1 MRTLSMFVVAT
12 AAIGLSACGTFPH
25 SKTKFFSEEGG
36 SFRAIDFP
44 SERRGAWVA
53 TDPVTGRVMVC
64 SEPFSDTGLS
74 TEALLK
80 FTGDI
85 VKKGNVV
92 FDSTSKTNL
101 KELQGR
107 TPSVLA
113 LRDVMYRMCE
123 RRLSTGG
130 GPIPEE
136 ELDIY
141 RVIVSVISNF
151 AEAERNDADN
161 EKLRLTGDENRIGG
175 AKAAQDAG
183 FEALASCLWDDAE
196 RGFAQAESLIPGF
209 QISYE
214 MARALRIARS
224 DQDRRDGT
232 LRAGRGYMPLDIRK
246 KLEKCP

>member
-1 MRTLSMFVVAT
+1 MRTLSMFVAAV

-25 SKTKFFSEEGG
+25 SKTKFFDEEGG
-36 SFRAIDFP
+36 AFRAIDFP
-44 SERRGAWVA
+44 SERRGAWIA
-53 TDPVTGRVMVC
+53 TDPTTGRVMVC

-130 GPIPEE
+130 GPIPAE

-141 RVIVSVISNF
+141 KTIVDVISNF

-161 EKLRLTGDENRIGG
+161 EKLRLTGDENRVSG
-175 AKAAQDAG
+175 AKAAQDTG
-183 FEALASCLWDDAE
+183 FEALASCSWDEAE
-196 RGFAQAESLIPGF
+196 RGFTQAESLIPGF

-214 MARALRIARS
+214 MARALRMAKTG
-224 DQDRRDGT
+224 QDKRDDA
-232 LRAGRGYMPLDIRK
+232 LKAGRLYMPSDIKK